1 MSNIEIKGLNPIVGD
16 DKSKEEQKVNP
27 VQYYIKFSFSITYI
41 FLLTTATI
49 TFIEAMRTSSPTVRH
64 VLNLETAISLI
75 AGYFYSVFLE
85 KISTYE
91 KEDRSIDWSDLSM
104 TRYIDWS
111 MTTPLMLL
119 ALCLVLS
126 GNIGKSISLTVI
138 LTIIGL
144 NYLMLYVGY
153 LGEVEKM
160 GRITA
165 TVLGFIVFAGLFF
178 VVFNNF
184 VRPVY
189 KLANYVIFSIFMAI
203 WTLYGVFYL
212 LPENLKNIGM
222 NVLDC
227 LAKCCFGLGLWAYYS
242 KIVVLS

>member
-41 FLLTTATI
+41 FLITTATI

-75 AGYFYSVFLE
+75 AGYFYSEFLD

-91 KEDRSIDWSDLSM
+91 KEDRAIDWSDISM

-165 TVLGFIVFAGLFF
+165 TVLGFIAFAGLFF
-178 VVFNNF
+178 VIFKNF

-189 KLANYVIFSIFMAI
+189 KLANYIIFSIFMAI

-212 LPENLKNIGM
+212 LPESLKNIGM